1 MGSSRMSAVL
11 RSAVL
16 SLVIFG
22 ITKANENAFS
32 RLIDDLFHDSNYEKD
47 AIPMIKPADDS
58 NENALNVAVGLTVIS
73 LDLDPTE
80 IMSATTWLRTQW
92 NDFRLAWDPAE
103 YQGLEAI
110 KIPPSR
116 IWKPDLSVYNA
127 ADFGSGSFADMY
139 ASSNSL
145 AIVYNTGRVLW
156 IPPMHMKVHCNKGHG
171 VSDNVKDEDE
181 ECSIKIGSWTYDGFH
196 LNLTAYNGKEVLE
209 LGDMSR
215 NSPYVVTS
223 QQGNAIESKFYS
235 CCPEPYMSVNY
246 RFTVQKAYTIQ
257 DGEKVFSKSPE
268 DLEQLY
274 EQYQTTFYGNK

>member
-16 SLVIFG
+16 LLVIFG

-116 IWKPDLSVYNA
+116 IWKPDLSVYNT
-127 ADFGSGSFADMY
+127 ADFGSGSFDD
-139 ASSNSL
+139 L
-145 AIVYNTGRVLW
+145 
-156 IPPMHMKVHCNKGHG
+156 
-171 VSDNVKDEDE
+171 DEDE

-196 LNLTAYNGKEVLE
+196 LNLTAYNEKEVLE

>member
-16 SLVIFG
+16 LLVIFG

-103 YQGLEAI
+103 YQGLEVI

-127 ADFGSGSFADMY
+127 ADFGSGSFDDLY
-139 ASSNSL
+139 ASSKSL

-156 IPPMHMKVHCNKGHG
+156 IPPIHMKVHCNKGHG
-171 VSDNVKDEDE
+171 VSDNDK
-181 ECSIKIGSWTYDGFH
+181 
-196 LNLTAYNGKEVLE
+196 KEVLE

-223 QQGNAIESKFYS
+223 QQGNAIESKFYT

-268 DLEQLY
+268 DREQLY

>member
-1 MGSSRMSAVL
+1 MGSSSMGALL
-11 RSAVL
+11 RSGFIL
-16 SLVIFG
+16 LVIFG
-22 ITKANENAFS
+22 VTKANENVFS
-32 RLIDDLFHDSNYEKD
+32 RLIDDLFHDSSYEKD
-47 AIPMIKPADDS
+47 AIPMIKPASDTK
-58 NENALNVAVGLTVIS
+58 ENALDLAVGLTVIS
-73 LDLDPTE
+73 LDLDPAGV
-80 IMSATTWLRTQW
+80 MSATTWLRTQW
-92 NDFRLAWDPAE
+92 NDFRLAWDPEE

-127 ADFGSGSFADMY
+127 AEFGQGSFADLY
-139 ASSNSL
+139 ASSECL

-156 IPPMHMKVHCNKGHG
+156 IPPLNMKVYCNKGEIG
-171 VSDNVKDEDE
+171 SGDDKDEDE

-196 LNLTAYNGKEVLE
+196 LNLTAYGGKDVLE

-223 QQGNAIESKFYS
+223 QQGNAIQSKFYS

-246 RFTVQKAYTIQ
+246 QFTVQKAYTIQ
-257 DGEKVFSKSPE
+257 DGKKVFSKTPE